1 MVGAPSS
8 LTLPTSNYFSNVV
21 VAAYSYYM
29 WVEIE
34 EVEFKFVPASFHVG
48 SSWVGF
54 GRNQATITEN
64 LIGYSTSD
72 DIVNGPDVHTFEY
85 NEPFQLRFRPAA
97 FARASGVPTKI
108 KAGFITNP
116 DDFQYEP

>member
-1 MVGAPSS
+1 MVGSPAS

-21 VAAYSYYM
+21 VTAASYYM

-48 SSWVGF
+48 AQWVGF

-64 LIGYSTSD
+64 QIGYNTND
-72 DIVNGPDVHTFEY
+72 DIIAGPDVHTFEY
-85 NEPFQLRFRPAA
+85 NEPFLLKFRPSAY
-97 FARASGVPTKI
+97 ARTQGVPVKFKSGLI
-108 KAGFITNP
+108 LNP
-116 DDFQYEP
+116 DDY